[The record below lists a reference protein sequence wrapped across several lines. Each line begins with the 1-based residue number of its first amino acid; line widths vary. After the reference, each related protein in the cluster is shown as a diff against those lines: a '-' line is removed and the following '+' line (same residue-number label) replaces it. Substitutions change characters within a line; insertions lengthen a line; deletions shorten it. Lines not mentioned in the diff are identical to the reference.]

1 MSSAGPGSTYP
12 KVLHLIANLEIGGT
26 ERQLVQFASRSTM
39 PERHHVACFYSIGE
53 LASEFPTEPI
63 WLGKIGRRP
72 ADALR
77 DLGVLRNLRGTI
89 VDGRFDLVHAH
100 LGLSE
105 VMAAMVTPRRVPI
118 VAARRGRNRGFEENR
133 ILKLLEGMG
142 HRRVDVLIC
151 NSEHLAALTSGED
164 RWPPPMRVIHNAVD
178 LERFARLPYPAK
190 AEPTIAVV
198 ANLHPYKGHDR
209 LLRALALARKELP
222 AVRLVVVGD
231 GVARQG
237 IRTLA
242 GDLGLTDAI
251 TFVGAVADPAPFV
264 ADAHVVALTSDHEG
278 FPNALLEAMAVG
290 RPVVATNVGGIP
302 ELVRDGVDGFLTSA
316 DPAEIAAR
324 LAEVLGD
331 PSLGERMGH
340 SAHERAETF
349 TWERVVRMTE
359 DVYREV
365 LARRAAAPYPAGD
378 GRISR

>member
-1 MSSAGPGSTYP
+1 VSSAAPGSAYP
-12 KVLHLIANLEIGGT
+12 KVLHLIANLEMGGT
-26 ERQLVQFASRSTM
+26 EGQLVQFASRSTM
-39 PERHHVACFYSIGE
+39 PERHHVACFYSIGD

-72 ADALR
+72 ADAFR
-77 DLGVLRNLRGTI
+77 NLGVLRKLRATI
-89 VDGRFDLVHAH
+89 VDGTFDLVHAH

-118 VAARRGRNRGFEENR
+118 VASRRGRNQGFERNR
-133 ILKLLEGMG
+133 VLKLIEGMG
-142 HRRVDVLIC
+142 HRRVEVLVC
-151 NSEHLAALTSGED
+151 NSEYLAALTSRED
-164 RWPPPMRVIHNAVD
+164 RWPPPTRVIHNAVD
-178 LERFARLPYPAK
+178 LERFARVPYPAK
-190 AEPTIAVV
+190 VEPTIAVV
-198 ANLHPYKGHDR
+198 ANLHPYKGHA
-209 LLRALALARKELP
+209 LLVRALSFVRAQLP
-222 AVRLVVVGD
+222 AVRLVVVGE

-242 GDLGLTDAI
+242 AELGLTDAV
-251 TFVGAVADPAPFV
+251 TFVGAVADPAPYV

-340 SAHERAETF
+340 SAHERAATF
-349 TWERVVRMTE
+349 TWERVVRETE
-359 DVYREV
+359 DVYRGV
-365 LARRAAAPYPAGD
+365 LARRAAAPYAAGD

>member
-1 MSSAGPGSTYP
+1 MSAAGPGSAYP

-39 PERHHVACFYSIGE
+39 PERHHVACFYSIGG

-63 WLGKIGRRP
+63 WLGRIGRRP

-77 DLGVLRNLRGTI
+77 DIRVLRNLRRTI

-118 VAARRGRNRGFEENR
+118 VASRRGRNRGFEGNR
-133 ILKLLEGMG
+133 VLKLIEGMG
-142 HRRVDVLIC
+142 HRRVEVLVC
-151 NSEHLAALTSGED
+151 NSEYLAVFTSRED
-164 RWPPPMRVIHNAVD
+164 RWPPPTRVIHNAVD
-178 LERFARLPYPAK
+178 LERFALVPYPSK
-190 AEPTIAVV
+190 GQPTIAVV

-209 LLRALALARKELP
+209 LLRALALVRKDLP
-222 AVRLVVVGD
+222 AARLVLVGE
-231 GVARQG
+231 GIARQG
-237 IRTLA
+237 IQDLA
-242 GDLGLTDAI
+242 AELGVTDAV
-251 TFVGAVADPAPFV
+251 TFVGAVADPAPYV
-264 ADAHVVALTSDHEG
+264 AAAHVLALASDHEG
-278 FPNALLEAMAVG
+278 FPNALLEAMAIG
-290 RPVVATNVGGIP
+290 RPVVATRVGGIP
-302 ELVRDGVDGFLTSA
+302 EFVREGVDGFLTSA

-340 SAHERAETF
+340 SAHDRAATF
-349 TWERVVRMTE
+349 TWERVVRETE

-365 LARRAAAPYPAGD
+365 LARRTAAPYAAGD

>member
-1 MSSAGPGSTYP
+1 VSSAGPGSTYP

-39 PERHHVACFYSIGE
+39 PERHRVACFYSIGE

-63 WLGKIGRRP
+63 WLGKIGRGP

-77 DLGVLRNLRGTI
+77 DLGVLRKLRATI
-89 VDGRFDLVHAH
+89 VEGTFDLVHAH

-118 VAARRGRNRGFEENR
+118 VASRRGRNRGFERNR
-133 ILKLLEGMG
+133 VLKLIEGMG
-142 HRRVDVLIC
+142 HRRVEVLVC
-151 NSEHLAALTSGED
+151 NSEYLAALTSRED
-164 RWPPPMRVIHNAVD
+164 RWPPPTPVIHNAVD
-178 LERFARLPYPAK
+178 LERFARVPYPGK

-198 ANLHPYKGHDR
+198 ANLHPYKGHER
-209 LLRALALARKELP
+209 LVRALSFVRAQLP
-222 AVRLVVVGD
+222 AARLVVVGE
-231 GVARQG
+231 GVGRQG
-237 IRTLA
+237 IRSLVA
-242 GDLGLTDAI
+242 ELGLADAV
-251 TFVGAVADPAPFV
+251 TFVGAVADPAPYM
-264 ADAHVVALTSDHEG
+264 AAAHVVALTSDHEG

-324 LAEVLGD
+324 LSEVLGG
-331 PSLGERMGH
+331 PSLGDRMGR
-340 SAHERAETF
+340 SAHERAATF
-349 TWERVVRMTE
+349 TWDRVVRETE

-365 LARRAAAPYPAGD
+365 LARRGD
-378 GRISR
+378 GRPIPAAGV